1 MNQNHPGLRVPAI
14 LRPAVLLFDGLSGR
28 DRRRARHLKDD
39 LEALRQ
45 ESLQFEQERTSLQQE
60 IAQLRKRLTGSTL
73 DLQQELNQRLAE
85 TERLK
90 QSLRELRQE
99 QEQRQERERSIQA
112 QLQEQLTQKAE
123 QCARLEQDITLSSA
137 ANEKLQTDLLEIE
150 ELVQQTWDENMTLG
164 RENQSLQQDHT
175 SQDAYFRVVVGQ
187 LEAFEQRLRTK
198 SSEAWQD
205 FRDIWKSLNLHE
217 TLFPIA
223 PLETATIDDL
233 DLSALHLALVG
244 GHDSTRRGVIE
255 LLSSHGLKHVV
266 EVQPASQSRISQ
278 SRVKAKIQ
286 HCDLVVVI
294 SGYMSHKM
302 TDILNNLDQQD
313 ALAGKRLYPKCR
325 GSTGVARE
333 ILLHLQG

>member
-1 MNQNHPGLRVPAI
+1 MNQNHPGLRVPSI

-45 ESLQFEQERTSLQQE
+45 ESLQFEQDRTALQE
-60 IAQLRKRLTGSTL
+60 EVSQLRKRLKGSTL
-73 DLQQELNQRLAE
+73 ELQQELNQRLAE

-99 QEQRQERERSIQA
+99 QEQEQRRQA
-112 QLQEQLTQKAE
+112 QLQAQIAQKTD
-123 QCARLEQDITLSSA
+123 QCARLEKEMTTSA
-137 ANEKLQTDLLEIE
+137 AANQQLQTDLLEIE
-150 ELVQQTWDENMTLG
+150 ELVQQTWDENMMLG
-164 RENQSLQQDHT
+164 RENQSLHQDHT
-175 SQDAYFRVVVGQ
+175 SQDAYFRVVVEQ
-187 LEAFEQRLRTK
+187 LEAFEQRLRAK
-198 SSEAWQD
+198 GAEAWQD

-223 PLETATIDDL
+223 PLETVNTDDV

-266 EVQPASQSRISQ
+266 EVEPASQRRISQ

-302 TDILNNLDQQD
+302 TDILNNLDQND

-333 ILLHLQG
+333 ILLHLQD

>member
-1 MNQNHPGLRVPAI
+1 M
-14 LRPAVLLFDGLSGR
+14 
-28 DRRRARHLKDD
+28 
-39 LEALRQ
+39 
-45 ESLQFEQERTSLQQE
+45 
-60 IAQLRKRLTGSTL
+60 
-73 DLQQELNQRLAE
+73 AE

-90 QSLRELRQE
+90 QSLRELRQD
-99 QEQRQERERSIQA
+99 QEQKQQIQA
-112 QLQEQLTQKAE
+112 QLQEQISQKTA
-123 QCARLEQDITLSSA
+123 QCLRLEQDITTSSA
-137 ANEKLQTDLLEIE
+137 ANEQLQTDLLEIE
-150 ELVQQTWDENMTLG
+150 ELVQQTWDENMVLG

-175 SQDAYFRVVVGQ
+175 SQDAYFRVVVEQ
-187 LEAFEQRLRTK
+187 LEAFEQRLRSK

-223 PLETATIDDL
+223 PLETASTENI

-255 LLSSHGLKHVV
+255 LLSNHGLKHVV

-333 ILLHLQG
+333 ILLHLQD